1 MSVAMS
7 YELMITLNEP
17 WIVIKQHQ
25 HELRCLVHQDH
36 YVQRLICEFSVKN
49 QPLSASVSALER
61 KQAHFVKR
69 MASFIS
75 AYVRVKDTL
84 DLEADL
90 ARVIQTQLRSANN
103 SANTRL

>member
-7 YELMITLNEP
+7 YELMITLSEP

-25 HELRCLVHQDH
+25 RELRCLVHQDH
-36 YVQRLICEFSVKN
+36 YVKRLICEFSVKD
-49 QPLSASVSALER
+49 QSLSASVSALER

-69 MASFIS
+69 MVSFIG
-75 AYVRVKDTL
+75 AYVRIKDTL

-90 ARVIQTQLRSANN
+90 ERIIQTQLRSASKTAN
-103 SANTRL
+103 STV

>member
-49 QPLSASVSALER
+49 QPLSASVSALDR

-69 MASFIS
+69 MASFYRCLCPCQRYLGFRSRFS
-75 AYVRVKDTL
+75 ASDPNPT
-84 DLEADL
+84 AFG
-90 ARVIQTQLRSANN
+90 
-103 SANTRL
+103 